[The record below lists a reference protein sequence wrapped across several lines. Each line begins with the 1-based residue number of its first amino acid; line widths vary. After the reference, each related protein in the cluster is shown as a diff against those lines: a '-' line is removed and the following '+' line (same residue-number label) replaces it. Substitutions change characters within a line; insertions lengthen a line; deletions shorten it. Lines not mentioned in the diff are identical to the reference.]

1 MSEQLLLF
9 DYFAFGVGI
18 NDKFVLGVIDI
29 VGRRVAELNYVVKG
43 MKVRRP
49 ILMGL
54 VMVYLGLAFK

>member
-54 VMVYLGLAFK
+54 VIVYLGLAFK